1 LKNEK
6 STWLNGIF
14 ENPILVL
21 TLGLCPVIG
30 ASVTLK
36 GALYMGIC
44 TLVVLFLSN
53 ILVSSLKNII
63 GDKIRIVAYVLIIAT
78 MVTVIKILT
87 EAFLPTIYS
96 EIGNYIALIVVNCLI
111 LGRAES
117 FARKNSVEKAAIDG
131 LSMGAGFLVVIS
143 ILGLVR
149 ELFGMNAISLF
160 KVTEVFGANFTPLSI
175 LTSPAGG
182 LFVLAIFVMLIN
194 GVKLL
199 SNKGRAK

>member
-1 LKNEK
+1 MDNEK
-6 STWLNGIF
+6 STWLNGII

-30 ASVTLK
+30 ASTTLK
-36 GALYMGIC
+36 GALYMGFC

-53 ILVSSLKNII
+53 VIVSSLKNII
-63 GDKIRIVAYVLIIAT
+63 GEKIRIVAYILIIAT

-87 EAFLPTIYS
+87 ETFLPTIYN

-117 FARKNSVEKAAIDG
+117 FARKNSVAKSAIDG
-131 LSMGAGFLVVIS
+131 LSMGLGYLVVIS
-143 ILGLVR
+143 LLGLFR
-149 ELFGMNAISLF
+149 EMFGMNAISLF
-160 KVTEVFGANFTPLSI
+160 KVTNLFGANFVPLNI

-182 LFVLAIFVMLIN
+182 LFMLAIFIMIVN

-199 SNKGRAK
+199 TKKGGHN